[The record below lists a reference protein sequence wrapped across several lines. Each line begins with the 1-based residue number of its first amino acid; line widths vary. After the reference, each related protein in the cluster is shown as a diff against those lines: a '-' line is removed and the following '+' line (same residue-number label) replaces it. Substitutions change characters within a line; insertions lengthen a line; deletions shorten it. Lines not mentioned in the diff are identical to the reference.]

1 MKSIT
6 VSIAEGKRDFSK
18 LIREA
23 AEKEEDIVITR
34 RGRPA
39 AVIVSYEE
47 YQRTRKAEALRK
59 IMSSRAALGR
69 SGLSAEDVYKE
80 LRKDLEER
88 G

>member
-6 VSIAEGKRDFSK
+6 VTVAEGKRDFSK

-23 AEKEEDIVITR
+23 SEKEEDIIVTR

-39 AVIVSYEE
+39 AVIVSYVE
-47 YQRTRKAEALRK
+47 YQRTRKVDAHRK
-59 IMSSRAALGR
+59 IMESRAAFVKAGV
-69 SGLSAEDVYKE
+69 SADEVYRE
-80 LRKDLEER
+80 SRDELEER